1 MGGKQGIIV
10 AVLVVVILVAIGLT
24 VKSRYGAAEAPE
36 AVMGEKAT
44 YICGKCGAETTLT
57 LKEWQGLSQDKT
69 TGYRKCPKCGEMALG
84 ALMICPQCEARIVG
98 PPLTAMEVPDDPTAP
113 MKEPY
118 YKCPKCG
125 KNALVERLYR

>member
-1 MGGKQGIIV
+1 MGGKQGIVI

-24 VKSRYGAAEAPE
+24 VKTRYGAPE
-36 AVMGEKAT
+36 VPDRVMGQKVN
-44 YICGKCGAETTLT
+44 YICGKCGAETTMT
-57 LKEWQGLSQDKT
+57 LGEWQGLSQDET

-98 PPLTAMEVPDDPTAP
+98 PPSPKIEEPADDMAQVE
-113 MKEPY
+113 EPY

-125 KNALVERLYR
+125 KNALEERLE